1 MKKEITDELFR
12 DKYETYSKLLFRIAF
27 LHLGNAHDAEDV
39 LNLSSVYYQPEKA
52 VDTLLADPD
61 TDKSELPVDDNRY
74 FSGRQ
79 KGKKNSKCF
88 F

>member
-1 MKKEITDELFR
+1 MNK
-12 DKYETYSKLLFRIAF
+12 F

-61 TDKSELPVDDNRY
+61 TDKSELPVDEVTITVTFQD
-74 FSGRQ
+74 
-79 KGKKNSKCF
+79 GKKARKTVNVSFDKDGVAQF
-88 F
+88 VMK

>member
-1 MKKEITDELFR
+1 MNK
-12 DKYETYSKLLFRIAF
+12 F

-61 TDKSELPVDDNRY
+61 TDKSELPVDEVTITVTFQD
-74 FSGRQ
+74 
-79 KGKKNSKCF
+79 GKKARKVITVSFDSKGAAHF
-88 F
+88 AYK